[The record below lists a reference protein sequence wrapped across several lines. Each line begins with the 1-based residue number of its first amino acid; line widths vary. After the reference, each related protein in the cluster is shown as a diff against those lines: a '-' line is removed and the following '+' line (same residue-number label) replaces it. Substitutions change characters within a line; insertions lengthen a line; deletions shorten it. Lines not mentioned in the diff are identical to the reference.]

1 MHHVAGQGL
10 KKKQRESR
18 DVWYIAAFNLWKC
31 CEGMNKEDY
40 GMCCSKEMADRCA
53 GQYEELAAWERH
65 KEKVT
70 GILVS
75 AAALI
80 LLLFLQAVC
89 R

>member
-1 MHHVAGQGL
+1 MHHAAGQGL
-10 KKKQRESR
+10 KKNNGKAVMFGMSR
-18 DVWYIAAFNLWKC
+18 LLLYGGV
-31 CEGMNKEDY
+31 GMNKEDY

>member
-1 MHHVAGQGL
+1 MDRG
-10 KKKQRESR
+10 
-18 DVWYIAAFNLWKC
+18 
-31 CEGMNKEDY
+31 DY

-53 GQYEELAAWERH
+53 RQYEELAAWERH

-70 GILVS
+70 DILVS

>member
-1 MHHVAGQGL
+1 
-10 KKKQRESR
+10 
-18 DVWYIAAFNLWKC
+18 
-31 CEGMNKEDY
+31 MNKEDY
-40 GMCCSKEMADRCA
+40 GMCCSKEMADRRA

-75 AAALI
+75 ATALI

>member
-1 MHHVAGQGL
+1 MFGM
-10 KKKQRESR
+10 SR
-18 DVWYIAAFNLWKC
+18 LFNLWRC
-31 CEGMNKEDY
+31 YEGMNKEDY

-70 GILVS
+70 GILVW
-75 AAALI
+75 AATLI

>member
-1 MHHVAGQGL
+1 
-10 KKKQRESR
+10 
-18 DVWYIAAFNLWKC
+18 
-31 CEGMNKEDY
+31 MNKEDY

-70 GILVS
+70 GILVW
-75 AAALI
+75 ATALI